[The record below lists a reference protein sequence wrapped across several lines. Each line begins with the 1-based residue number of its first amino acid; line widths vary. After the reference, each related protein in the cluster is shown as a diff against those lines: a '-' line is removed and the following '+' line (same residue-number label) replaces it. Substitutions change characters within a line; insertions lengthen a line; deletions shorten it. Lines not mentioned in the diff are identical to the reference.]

1 MSEEESNLIAYSKA
15 ANTGYVPEACKW
27 ALLYIELVE
36 APMEGRRNLGRPIL
50 EAGGGIAMPIRCMVR
65 FVEWCYWNVKM
76 FLGDPK

>member
-36 APMEGRRNLGRPIL
+36 GTDGREEKLGPADIGKQ
-50 EAGGGIAMPIRCMVR
+50 EAA
-65 FVEWCYWNVKM
+65 
-76 FLGDPK
+76 